1 MKNHTGHLV
10 LTAHVGA
17 LGYQEHVCL
26 LLEPLFRCH
35 GLVVFH
41 LSQLRCLNI
50 MAGAL
55 AVAGVATVALA
66 ALAKLL
72 DEARELLSLLERS
85 LLCGL
90 GISIR

>member
-1 MKNHTGHLV
+1 MCAYSWNHC
-10 LTAHVGA
+10 
-17 LGYQEHVCL
+17 LGVMDWSY
-26 LLEPLFRCH
+26 FIS
-35 GLVVFH
+35 
-41 LSQLRCLNI
+41 LSCGLNI
-50 MAGAL
+50 MAGAV

-85 LLCGL
+85 LLRGL

>member
-1 MKNHTGHLV
+1 
-10 LTAHVGA
+10 
-17 LGYQEHVCL
+17 
-26 LLEPLFRCH
+26 
-35 GLVVFH
+35 
-41 LSQLRCLNI
+41 
-50 MAGAL
+50 MAGAV

-85 LLCGL
+85 LLRGL